1 MGAPG
6 RLPSHSFRIKVK
18 TMEKRQFF
26 FGGILA
32 TCMTWPALR
41 GQERPLTVNGT
52 LSTGYY
58 STSTRGDA
66 NQSLSFEPV
75 GARFEMTGYVL
86 SPELMSLSAEPELH
100 LGPQASDA
108 GFQGG
113 NGIRVGVTLLRKSLA
128 PLTFRYSNVQ
138 LEDAYFGS
146 LTQISGYTLKER
158 NRDLGLS
165 WEIKPHG
172 LPSTTVDWETGSVD
186 SKSGTPGIPDYAS
199 NGSHFNVD
207 SQWKRAGWELQGF
220 VHRNRQTSDVMMAGD
235 GTPQTGSL
243 SNHVLQYQ
251 GTVRRGFL
259 GDSEFFLEGGS
270 QSTASV
276 LFDYPIDLGTR
287 YVTTNL
293 RLTQKRRWKT
303 LVRAGYSSNV
313 TSQMLAQAAGSLTG
327 IGAAV
332 PDANVLTPF
341 THGMANLNL
350 NAMTSYTLG
359 HGFTVYDTVERNS
372 LFSSS
377 QSGPL
382 NSNYLT
388 NTAGLTY
395 AARVSW
401 ANFAGDYAREFGAGS
416 LIGQNGSIAGQHYA
430 FSANHRTPNG
440 LNLETSVHG
449 NTQDV
454 HTAAPLST
462 GSIGMEGSIGE
473 RVAGDFSAQ
482 IGGGWEW
489 STIVNAAN
497 QFRTSGYTA
506 HAGVHHPRFQI
517 NASINDTLSN
527 SLPFYDQA
535 LAGLGLNSIVL
546 APAQIIPSDYRAL
559 SFTLHANPLRKF
571 EISCSWTRSA
581 QHLDGV
587 LSNNF
592 ELLDVFATY
601 RFRKV
606 QVESGYIVSNQIFSF
621 YPSTIRKRL
630 YVRFVRSARI
640 L

>member
-1 MGAPG
+1 M
-6 RLPSHSFRIKVK
+6 
-18 TMEKRQFF
+18 TKRQLFS
-26 FGGILA
+26 GGILV
-32 TCMTWPALR
+32 TCVAWPALR

-66 NQSLSFEPV
+66 TQSLSFAPV

-113 NGIRVGVTLLRKSLA
+113 NGIRVGVTLLRKSVA
-128 PLTFRYSNVQ
+128 PLTFRYSNIQ
-138 LEDAYFGS
+138 LEDAYFGG
-146 LTQISGYTLKER
+146 LTQISGYTLQDR

-165 WEIKPHG
+165 WEIKPGG
-172 LPSTTVDWETGSVD
+172 LPSTTVDWESGSVD
-186 SKSGTPGIPDYAS
+186 SKSGTPGIPDYTS

-207 SQWKRAGWELQGF
+207 SQWQKAGWELEGF
-220 VHRNRQTSDVMMAGD
+220 LHRNRQTSDVLMVAD
-235 GTPQTGSL
+235 GTQQTGSL

-251 GTVRRGFL
+251 GTVRRGFF
-259 GDSEFFLEGGS
+259 GDSEFFVEGGS

-287 YVTTNL
+287 YLSANL
-293 RLTQKRRWKT
+293 RLAQKHRWKT
-303 LVRAGYSSNV
+303 LVRALYSSNV
-313 TSQMLAQAAGSLTG
+313 TSQMLAQAASSLTG
-327 IGAAV
+327 IGATAPNV
-332 PDANVLTPF
+332 NVLTPF

-359 HGFTVYDTVERNS
+359 RGFAVYDSVEQSS

-377 QSGPL
+377 LDAPL

-388 NTAGLTY
+388 NTAGVTY
-395 AARVSW
+395 AGRVRW

-416 LIGQNGSIAGQHYA
+416 LIGQNGSISGQHYS
-430 FSANHRTPNG
+430 FSASHKSSNG

-454 HTAAPLST
+454 HTAAPLSNDSM
-462 GSIGMEGSIGE
+462 GIEGSVGE
-473 RVAGDFSAQ
+473 RVAGDFSVQA
-482 IGGGWEW
+482 GGGWEW

-497 QFRTSGYTA
+497 QFRSNGYTA
-506 HAGVHHPRFQI
+506 HAGIQHPRFQI
-517 NASINDTLSN
+517 NAAINDSLSN
-527 SLPFYDQA
+527 SLPFYNQA
-535 LAGLGLNSIVL
+535 AAALGLNAVVL
-546 APAQIIPSDYRAL
+546 APAQVIPSDYRAL
-559 SFTLHANPLRKF
+559 TLTLHANPARKF
-571 EISCSWTRSA
+571 EISGSWTRSA
-581 QHLDGV
+581 QHLDGI

-592 ELLDVFATY
+592 QLLDVFVTY

-606 QVESGYIVSNQIFSF
+606 QVESGYILSTQIFSY
-621 YPSTIRKRL
+621 YPSTIRKRF